1 MMMTPTAPS
10 EFGTSVDDL
19 AAAYSPQELQKR
31 YKVTKELVY
40 LLALQKVKSEMDAAQ
55 RSIAM
60 SQQQVPGTVKQQLEN
75 QVMQGKMQEA
85 SGIMSQMP
93 QMPQMPQMAQ
103 RQPQMAAQGGIVGYQ
118 NGGGAEEGA
127 QDVSFGDLA
136 AEFGSGVVGWV
147 KNNPTEAAL
156 LGISILPGVGPAAA
170 GALRVGRMGFNYL
183 RANPTAQKLATAAKD
198 VAVKSITKPRKIER
212 VGQDQPMGQAAQS
225 LGYPTTRGTTPS
237 GIAGK
242 QYDPVK
248 GVAISSGI
256 AGISSALKDDEEDE
270 AENIVNNVVTT
281 PDVSDDQ
288 TASEKAQARINEL
301 IGRPVDTSGF
311 TSTEEESVGSG
322 EGANNQDVMTRAKD
336 AAPKVQDLAPELFKS
351 IDAEAGMT
359 SDQIG
364 KNRQAEID
372 RYLKSIDATKR
383 KTDLEA
389 GFQEQTDTLENLL
402 DPEARERRRR
412 LAFFS
417 NIGTGG
423 IGSILRGGTRAL
435 LEEEAAQDELIRD
448 AAKIKTDNLKT
459 LSDFDLGMVQAAEDK
474 GLAILELD
482 RADRRVARASLA
494 SASEANLRSI
504 NEYANRMQR
513 SEDNTIKNELTKL
526 RLLADN
532 YNQMRADDRADK
544 ATATKGLIDIISSII
559 TITQNEEAKYTDISR
574 LELERDLGTISKEDA
589 QKLVQLKTYVANA
602 VNALLEKEGLQDIR
616 ESFADTIKAIT
627 ERQTRQLTPQDLLG
641 LM

>member
-1 MMMTPTAPS
+1 
-10 EFGTSVDDL
+10 
-19 AAAYSPQELQKR
+19 
-31 YKVTKELVY
+31 
-40 LLALQKVKSEMDAAQ
+40 
-55 RSIAM
+55 
-60 SQQQVPGTVKQQLEN
+60 
-75 QVMQGKMQEA
+75 
-85 SGIMSQMP
+85 
-93 QMPQMPQMAQ
+93 
-103 RQPQMAAQGGIVGYQ
+103 
-118 NGGGAEEGA
+118 
-127 QDVSFGDLA
+127 
-136 AEFGSGVVGWV
+136 
-147 KNNPTEAAL
+147 
-156 LGISILPGVGPAAA
+156 
-170 GALRVGRMGFNYL
+170 MGFNYL

>member
-1 MMMTPTAPS
+1 LEKVLSAPQARV
-10 EFGTSVDDL
+10 TS
-19 AAAYSPQELQKR
+19 
-31 YKVTKELVY
+31 
-40 LLALQKVKSEMDAAQ
+40 
-55 RSIAM
+55 
-60 SQQQVPGTVKQQLEN
+60 
-75 QVMQGKMQEA
+75 
-85 SGIMSQMP
+85 
-93 QMPQMPQMAQ
+93 
-103 RQPQMAAQGGIVGYQ
+103 
-118 NGGGAEEGA
+118 
-127 QDVSFGDLA
+127 
-136 AEFGSGVVGWV
+136 
-147 KNNPTEAAL
+147 
-156 LGISILPGVGPAAA
+156 
-170 GALRVGRMGFNYL
+170 
-183 RANPTAQKLATAAKD
+183 
-198 VAVKSITKPRKIER
+198 
-212 VGQDQPMGQAAQS
+212 
-225 LGYPTTRGTTPS
+225 GTTS
-237 GIAGK
+237 GTTDGTIA
-242 QYDPVK
+242 Q
-248 GVAISSGI
+248 
-256 AGISSALKDDEEDE
+256 
-270 AENIVNNVVTT
+270 
-281 PDVSDDQ
+281 Q
-288 TASEKAQARINEL
+288 TGQRVDKL
-301 IGRPVDTSGF
+301 IGQPIDASGF

-351 IDAEAGMT
+351 IGAEAGIT

-372 RYLKSIDATKR
+372 RYLESIDAAKR
-383 KTDLEA
+383 KTDLET
-389 GFQEQTDTLENLL
+389 GFQEESDKLEGLL
-402 DPEARERRRR
+402 DPDKLRRRR
-412 LAFFS
+412 QLAFFS

-423 IGSILRGGTRAL
+423 IGSILRGGGRSL

-448 AAKIKTDNLKT
+448 AAKSKADRLKT
-459 LSDFDLGMVQAAEDK
+459 LSDFDLSMVQAAEDK

-513 SEDNTIKNELTKL
+513 SEDNTIKNELAKL

-544 ATATKGLIDIISSII
+544 ATATQGLIDIISSII
-559 TITQNEEAKYTDISR
+559 TITQNEEAKYAEISR
-574 LELERDLGTISKEDA
+574 LELERDLGTISAEDA

>member
-1 MMMTPTAPS
+1 
-10 EFGTSVDDL
+10 
-19 AAAYSPQELQKR
+19 
-31 YKVTKELVY
+31 
-40 LLALQKVKSEMDAAQ
+40 
-55 RSIAM
+55 
-60 SQQQVPGTVKQQLEN
+60 
-75 QVMQGKMQEA
+75 
-85 SGIMSQMP
+85 
-93 QMPQMPQMAQ
+93 
-103 RQPQMAAQGGIVGYQ
+103 
-118 NGGGAEEGA
+118 
-127 QDVSFGDLA
+127 
-136 AEFGSGVVGWV
+136 
-147 KNNPTEAAL
+147 
-156 LGISILPGVGPAAA
+156 
-170 GALRVGRMGFNYL
+170 
-183 RANPTAQKLATAAKD
+183 
-198 VAVKSITKPRKIER
+198 
-212 VGQDQPMGQAAQS
+212 
-225 LGYPTTRGTTPS
+225 
-237 GIAGK
+237 
-242 QYDPVK
+242 
-248 GVAISSGI
+248 
-256 AGISSALKDDEEDE
+256 E

-602 VNALLEKEGLQDIR
+602 VNALLEKEGLQDI
-616 ESFADTIKAIT
+616 
-627 ERQTRQLTPQDLLG
+627 
-641 LM
+641 